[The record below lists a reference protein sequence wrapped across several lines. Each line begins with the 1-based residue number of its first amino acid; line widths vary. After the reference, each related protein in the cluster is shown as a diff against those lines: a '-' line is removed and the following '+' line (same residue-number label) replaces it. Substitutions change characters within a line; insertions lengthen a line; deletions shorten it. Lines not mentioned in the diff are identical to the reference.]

1 MDVQAVAEGDA
12 MKADKKRKKNKREEE
27 VDAIFGASDSDDGG
41 DYNPDAAEE
50 EAEYIEPGGD
60 DADLDNDEANLNPLA
75 GTGGPPL
82 RNCMRWPGCVPLAA
96 SHCKDRFNLSHSL
109 VLQLSLGRWSF
120 RSK

>member
-1 MDVQAVAEGDA
+1 MEVGTDVQAVAEGDA

-60 DADLDNDEANLNPLA
+60 DAVLDDDEANLNPLA

-82 RNCMRWPGCVPLAA
+82 CNCVRWPATSRVSLAV
-96 SHCKDRFNLSHSL
+96 SHCKDRFNLSI
-109 VLQLSLGRWSF
+109 
-120 RSK
+120 